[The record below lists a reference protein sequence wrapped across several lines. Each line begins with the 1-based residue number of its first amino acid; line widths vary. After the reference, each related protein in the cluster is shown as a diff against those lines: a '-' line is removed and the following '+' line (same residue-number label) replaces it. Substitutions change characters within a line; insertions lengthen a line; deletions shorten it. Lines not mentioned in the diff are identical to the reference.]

1 MCFVQ
6 VLLKRSGGRSLEQ
19 TGALI
24 AQALDKVK
32 ESRLHMAHVEC
43 ISSCAICFVSI
54 IRDQITP
61 LKCKL
66 KI

>member
-6 VLLKRSGGRSLEQ
+6 VLLKRSGERSLEQ

-32 ESRLHMAHVEC
+32 ESRLHMAHVEW
-43 ISSCAICFVSI
+43 ISSYTICF
-54 IRDQITP
+54 
-61 LKCKL
+61 L
-66 KI
+66 

>member
-1 MCFVQ
+1 MCGSVVFSGESFCVCFTQ

-32 ESRLHMAHVEC
+32 E
-43 ISSCAICFVSI
+43 
-54 IRDQITP
+54 
-61 LKCKL
+61 
-66 KI
+66 